1 MKRIGIA
8 ALFVSALLLSG
19 CGGGFLNSA
28 EQQRIQ
34 QQVSEAD
41 LVAVQSAV
49 NQFQQDTGGLLPIK
63 TTALDTDIYIKYLID
78 FQKLVPKYM
87 TKIPDNAYE
96 QGGIYQYVLW
106 DVEQQPTVK
115 LVDLNAAERIREVN
129 LRVMVQNYP
138 AFNDKID
145 EYMYTLDFEKMG
157 LDELSVRS
165 AYSTNFLPLVVTTN
179 GEVVVDYRIDL
190 QRLIKEEG
198 LTPTP
203 GEDIRSLLVERFD
216 VLPAYSVPYTVNDN
230 NEVIFMYEPA
240 EKSSN

>member
-8 ALFVSALLLSG
+8 AIFVSALLLSG

-63 TTALDTDIYIKYLID
+63 TTTLDTDIYIKYLID

-198 LTPTP
+198 LTPTQ

>member
-8 ALFVSALLLSG
+8 AIFVSALLLSG

-198 LTPTP
+198 LTPTQ